1 MEGERKWQTQTDE
14 RQRENSTGWG
24 TWTGRPHTLQLE
36 WQVQR
41 ENETQRHDGIG
52 PVKPGASGTR
62 PLSRQP
68 SSCWAAK
75 ARAVP
80 RLQGSLSTILLHHS
94 SASISRCQLGPV
106 ETPGLPPS
114 HHHGPDAV
122 VCWEGGYFGDGYTV
136 SKIQQT
142 LQKKKKH
149 CRDCS
154 VAKLCPASC
163 DPMGCSTPGFP
174 VLHYLLGFAQTHIH

>member
-24 TWTGRPHTLQLE
+24 TWMGRPHILRLE

-41 ENETQRHDGIG
+41 ENETQRHNGIG

-122 VCWEGGYFGDGYTV
+122 ACWEGGYFEDGYIV

-142 LQKKKKH
+142 LQKKKKAL
-149 CRDCS
+149 S
-154 VAKLCPASC
+154 
-163 DPMGCSTPGFP
+163 
-174 VLHYLLGFAQTHIH
+174 

>member
-14 RQRENSTGWG
+14 RQREKSTGWG
-24 TWTGRPHTLQLE
+24 TWTGRPHTLRLE
-36 WQVQR
+36 WQVQH

-94 SASISRCQLGPV
+94 SASISRCRLGLV

-142 LQKKKKH
+142 LQKKKKAL
-149 CRDCS
+149 S
-154 VAKLCPASC
+154 
-163 DPMGCSTPGFP
+163 
-174 VLHYLLGFAQTHIH
+174 